1 MNETSLFR
9 SLCQR
14 NVEIPYPDLRLS
26 MSQSLSNLKPGQA
39 APSFSA
45 SDANGETVRLADYRG
60 KRVVLYFYPK
70 DDTPGCTVE
79 SCGLRDNYDK
89 IRELGAEVLGVS
101 VDDVA
106 SHRKFTD
113 KFNLPF
119 RLVADVDKKISRA
132 YGVLN
137 EERGM
142 DRRVTFLIDGQGRI
156 ERIFDPVKADQHPA
170 EVVAALAKP

>member
-1 MNETSLFR
+1 
-9 SLCQR
+9 
-14 NVEIPYPDLRLS
+14 
-26 MSQSLSNLKPGQA
+26 MSQSLSNLKPGLP
-39 APSFSA
+39 APIFTA
-45 SDANGETVRLADYRG
+45 PDANGEPVRLNDYLG
-60 KRVVLYFYPK
+60 KRVVIYFYPK

-79 SCGLRDNYDK
+79 SCGLRDNYAK
-89 IRELGAEVLGVS
+89 IKELGAEVLGVS
-101 VDDVA
+101 VDDSA

-142 DRRVTFLIDGQGRI
+142 DRRVTFLIDAQGRI

-170 EVVAALAKP
+170 EIVATLSKQ

>member
-1 MNETSLFR
+1 
-9 SLCQR
+9 
-14 NVEIPYPDLRLS
+14 
-26 MSQSLSNLKPGQA
+26 MSQSLSNLRPGLP

-45 SDANGETVRLADYRG
+45 PDANGEIVRFTDYRG
-60 KRVVLYFYPK
+60 KKVVLYFYPK

-101 VDDVA
+101 VDDTV

-113 KFNLPF
+113 KYNLPF

>member
-1 MNETSLFR
+1 MNEASLFR

-39 APSFSA
+39 APSFS
-45 SDANGETVRLADYRG
+45 
-60 KRVVLYFYPK
+60 
-70 DDTPGCTVE
+70 PGCTVE

-101 VDDVA
+101 VDDTV

-113 KFNLPF
+113 KYNLPF

-142 DRRVTFLIDGQGRI
+142 DRRVTFLIDAQGRI
-156 ERIFDPVKADQHPA
+156 EKIFDPVKADQHPA

>member
-1 MNETSLFR
+1 VNETSLFR

-45 SDANGETVRLADYRG
+45 SDANGETVRLVDYRG

-142 DRRVTFLIDGQGRI
+142 DRRVTFLINGQGRI

>member
-9 SLCQR
+9 SLWQR

-45 SDANGETVRLADYRG
+45 SDANGETVRLVDYRG

-101 VDDVA
+101 VDDVT

>member
-1 MNETSLFR
+1 VNETSLFR

-142 DRRVTFLIDGQGRI
+142 DRRVTFLINGQGRI

>member
-9 SLCQR
+9 SLCQQ
-14 NVEIPYPDLRLS
+14 NVEIPYPDPRLS

-101 VDDVA
+101 VDDVT

-119 RLVADVDKKISRA
+119 RLIADVDKKISRA

>member
-1 MNETSLFR
+1 
-9 SLCQR
+9 
-14 NVEIPYPDLRLS
+14 

-101 VDDVA
+101 VDDVT

-142 DRRVTFLIDGQGRI
+142 DRRVTFLIDAQGRI
-156 ERIFDPVKADQHPA
+156 ERVFDPVKADQHPA